1 MHFEK
6 SVYAHPLPERGCD
19 CHVHVFGPF
28 EQFSLASDRSYTPG
42 PASVEELTGL
52 LSRLG
57 LRRVVV
63 VQASPQG
70 TDNRCLVNALEHINS
85 SKRLQARGVA
95 VIDEEASEAELIRL
109 NNAGVR
115 GVRVNLETSGQ
126 HDPEFVRHALQWAA
140 QKVKSLNW
148 HIQIYTTLE
157 VIEAVSDCLLTLPVP
172 VVVDHFGRITASQ
185 GAEQT
190 GFQNLLKM
198 VASGRIWVKLSA
210 VHRISDQPDAAD
222 ARIFVEA
229 LVRAHPDRM
238 LWGSDWPHTGV
249 WPGQHRSPAVLER
262 FHAIDDEGAL
272 QRISQWVEAANWIKI
287 LQTNPE
293 QLYQFA
299 AAP

>member
-70 TDNRCLVNALEHINS
+70 TDNRCLINALECINS
-85 SKRLQARGVA
+85 SQRFQARGVA
-95 VIDEEASEAELIRL
+95 VIDEETSDAELIRL

-140 QKVKSLNW
+140 QKVKSFNW

-185 GAEQT
+185 GVEQT
-190 GFQNLLKM
+190 GFQNLLKL

-210 VHRISDQPDAAD
+210 AHRISDHPDCAD
-222 ARIFVEA
+222 ARFFVEA

-238 LWGSDWPHTGV
+238 LWGSDWPHTGA
-249 WPGQHRSPAVLER
+249 WPGQPRSPAVLER
-262 FHAIDDEGAL
+262 FHAVDDVGAL

>member
-6 SVYAHPLPERGCD
+6 PVYAHPLPEWGCD

-28 EQFSLASDRSYTPG
+28 EQFPLASDRSYTPG
-42 PASVEELTGL
+42 PASVDELTGL

-85 SKRLQARGVA
+85 SQRLKARGVA
-95 VIDEEASEAELIRL
+95 VIDEKTSEAELIRL

-185 GAEQT
+185 GADQT
-190 GFQNLLKM
+190 GFQNLLKL

-210 VHRISDQPDAAD
+210 AHRISDQPDCAD
-222 ARIFVEA
+222 ARFFVEA

-238 LWGSDWPHTGV
+238 LWGSDWPHTGA
-249 WPGQHRSPAVLER
+249 WPGQPRSPAVLER
-262 FHAIDDEGAL
+262 FHAIDDVSAL

>member
-140 QKVKSLNW
+140 QKVKSFNW

-185 GAEQT
+185 GADQT
-190 GFQNLLKM
+190 GFQNLLKL

-210 VHRISDQPDAAD
+210 AHRISDHPDGAD
-222 ARIFVEA
+222 ARFFVEA

-249 WPGQHRSPAVLER
+249 WPGQPRSPAVLER
-262 FHAIDDEGAL
+262 FHAIDDVGAL

>member
-185 GAEQT
+185 GADQT
-190 GFQNLLKM
+190 GFQNLLKL

-210 VHRISDQPDAAD
+210 AHRISDQPDGAD
-222 ARIFVEA
+222 VRFFVEA

-249 WPGQHRSPAVLER
+249 WPGQPRSPAVLER
-262 FHAIDDEGAL
+262 FHAIDDVGAL

>member
-185 GAEQT
+185 GADQT
-190 GFQNLLKM
+190 GFQNLLKL
-198 VASGRIWVKLSA
+198 VASRRIWVKLSA
-210 VHRISDQPDAAD
+210 AHRISDHPDGAD
-222 ARIFVEA
+222 ARFFVEA

-249 WPGQHRSPAVLER
+249 WPGQPRSPAVLER
-262 FHAIDDEGAL
+262 FHAIDDVGAL